1 MVKNL
6 SINTIR
12 SYRDTFRQLLP
23 FAAKRL
29 NKTAD
34 ELLVTDVTDNVVIEF
49 LYSVE
54 TERHCSIQTR
64 NLRLNAI
71 HALAKYIGSRSPEHV
86 DWCRIIRNVPK
97 KKYEKEQIT
106 YLEKKEMA
114 ALLDLPDKK
123 SKQGWRDYVMLLF
136 LYNTG
141 ARVEEVASLRI
152 CDLRLPIRNT
162 EIPIAKIVGKGRK
175 ERKTPLWDVTVKAIK
190 TLIDGR
196 DECDY
201 VFLSRLQKPITRFGI
216 YEMVVKYGSRLAE
229 VFPNTKEKRISP
241 HTIRHT
247 TATHLLQAGV
257 DINTIRAWLGHVS
270 VDTTNVYAEVNLE
283 MKAKALKTTEIKG
296 LSTKKKQWKDNDI
309 LSFLENL

>member
-1 MVKNL
+1 
-6 SINTIR
+6 
-12 SYRDTFRQLLP
+12 
-23 FAAKRL
+23 
-29 NKTAD
+29 
-34 ELLVTDVTDNVVIEF
+34 
-49 LYSVE
+49 
-54 TERHCSIQTR
+54 
-64 NLRLNAI
+64 
-71 HALAKYIGSRSPEHV
+71 
-86 DWCRIIRNVPK
+86 
-97 KKYEKEQIT
+97 
-106 YLEKKEMA
+106 
-114 ALLDLPDKK
+114 
-123 SKQGWRDYVMLLF
+123 MLLF

-201 VFLSRLQKPITRFGI
+201 VFLSRLKKPITRFGI
-216 YEMVVKYGSRLAE
+216 YEMLVKYGSMLAE
-229 VFPNTKEKRISP
+229 IFPSTKEKRISP
-241 HTIRHT
+241 HT
-247 TATHLLQAGV
+247 GV

-283 MKAKALKTTEIKG
+283 MKAKALKAAEIKG
-296 LSTKKKQWKDNDI
+296 LSAKKKEWKDNDI